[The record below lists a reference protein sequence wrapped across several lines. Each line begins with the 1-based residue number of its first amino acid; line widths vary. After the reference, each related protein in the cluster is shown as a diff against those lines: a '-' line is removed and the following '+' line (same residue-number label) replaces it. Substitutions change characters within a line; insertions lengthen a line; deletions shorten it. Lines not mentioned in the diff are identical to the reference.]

1 MQRPKG
7 TRDLFGRELRAQRY
21 VSEVLSEVFRRHG
34 FREVETPIFEP
45 LELFTLRSGEV
56 IVKQLY
62 CFEDK
67 SGRKLALRPEL
78 TAPVV
83 RLYCER
89 LRSEP
94 KPLRLCYFGSCFRYE
109 EPQAGRWRQFHQ
121 AGAEIIGSSL
131 PASDVE
137 IIEMADEVLERLEV
151 GRRLVVGQ
159 ISLLRGVLRE
169 AGVGAEEQDRILR
182 AIDSKEEDRI
192 EQELQGSGISE
203 GECKKLKDLIS
214 LRGGKEVLEK
224 ARSMLGPSPSLE
236 NLEEIAGLLEEL
248 GIRFELDLGIARGLD
263 YYTGCVFEFYSA
275 GKQLAGGGRYDGLI
289 ELMSGE
295 KVPAV
300 GIGFGVD
307 RIAGLLDLGDEP
319 PPNLLILPANEELVG
334 EALKLA
340 RKLREEGISVEV
352 EVMGRKLSK
361 GLEYAD
367 SRKIPEVLIVGK
379 ADLAEGKATLR
390 DMRTGEQRKV
400 ELARLSELAH
410 ELRS

>member
-1 MQRPKG
+1 MQRVKG

-21 VSEVLSEVFRRHG
+21 VSEVLLEVFRRYG

-45 LELFTLRSGEV
+45 LELFTLRSGEAV
-56 IVKQLY
+56 VRQLY

-131 PASDVE
+131 PASEVE
-137 IIEMADEVLERLEV
+137 IMEMADEVFERLGVE
-151 GRRLVVGQ
+151 RKLVVGQ
-159 ISLLRGVLRE
+159 ISLLRGILGE
-169 AGVGAEEQDRILR
+169 AGVGAEGQDRILR

-192 EQELQGSGISE
+192 DQELRSAGIPE
-203 GECKKLKDLIS
+203 EECEKLKDLIS
-214 LRGGKEVLEK
+214 LRGGKEVLER
-224 ARSMLGPSPSLE
+224 ARGMLGPSPGLE
-236 NLEEIAGLLEEL
+236 NLEEVVGLLEEL

-275 GKQLAGGGRYDGLI
+275 GRQLAGGGRYDNLI

-300 GIGFGVD
+300 GIGFGID

-319 PPNLLILPANEELVG
+319 PPNLLILPTGEELVG

-340 RKLREEGISVEV
+340 RKLREKGVSVEV

-361 GLEYAD
+361 GLEYAN
-367 SRKIPEVLIVGK
+367 SRKIPKVLIVGK
-379 ADLAEGKATLR
+379 TDLAEGKVTLR
-390 DMRTGEQRKV
+390 DMKTGEQWEV
-400 ELARLSELAH
+400 ELERVWELAKT
-410 ELRS
+410 